1 MDTILCCQIINLQS
15 STLTF
20 NNDRYLFPVYSKSMY
35 NSCCKYMNT
44 YKSSKYKMIK
54 IKYACLR
61 ETGCWLEFI
70 CELVSLSSA
79 QVFPTN
85 LVNYVWFSV
94 VLNVI
99 WRLGIKYGFWFTDNT
114 WYEIISQ
121 SVGFSF
127 QMFVFAPIYTRA
139 CSIYCKTLHIG

>member
-1 MDTILCCQIINLQS
+1 M
-15 STLTF
+15 
-20 NNDRYLFPVYSKSMY
+20 R
-35 NSCCKYMNT
+35 
-44 YKSSKYKMIK
+44 
-54 IKYACLR
+54 LR
-61 ETGCWLEFI
+61 ETGRWLEFI
-70 CELVSLSSA
+70 REFVSLSSA
-79 QVFPTN
+79 QVFPTK

-99 WRLGIKYGFWFTDNT
+99 WRLGIKYGFWFTDKT

-127 QMFVFAPIYTRA
+127 QMFVFALIYTRA